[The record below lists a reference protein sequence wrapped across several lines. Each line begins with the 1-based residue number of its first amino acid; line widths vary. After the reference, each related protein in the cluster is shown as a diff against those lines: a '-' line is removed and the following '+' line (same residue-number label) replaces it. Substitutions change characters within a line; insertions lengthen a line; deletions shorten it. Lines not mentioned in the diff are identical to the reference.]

1 MLPDRIEY
9 VACHKNK
16 VNESTITSS
25 LKTYVKKLLKL
36 WKLFLFLKFPCVH
49 LHPIM
54 REKIIQKSAEL
65 FLTLGFKSVTM
76 DDIANEMGISK
87 KTIYVHFENKTKLV
101 EAVTFSL
108 FENICDGIDCICD
121 ASHNPIEELYDIK
134 MYVMNYLKN
143 EKTSPQHQLKKYY
156 PQIFQRLQLK
166 QFEKMHVSVK
176 ESIQNGVDTG
186 LFRPNIDVDFISRMY
201 FNGMSGIKDETIFPS
216 QNFTMDYLMESY
228 LEYHLRAIVTD
239 KGLKILN
246 KFINNQS

>member
-1 MLPDRIEY
+1 
-9 VACHKNK
+9 
-16 VNESTITSS
+16 
-25 LKTYVKKLLKL
+25 
-36 WKLFLFLKFPCVH
+36 
-49 LHPIM
+49 M
-54 REKIIQKSAEL
+54 RENIIHKSAEL

-108 FENICDGIDCICD
+108 FENICDGIDCICE

-143 EKTSPQHQLKKYY
+143 EKTSPQYQLKKYY
-156 PQIFQRLQLK
+156 PQIYDLLKVK
-166 QFEKMHVSVK
+166 QFEKMYDSVK
-176 ESIQNGVDTG
+176 ESLQNGVNTG

-201 FNGMSGIKDETIFPS
+201 FNGMSGIKDESIFPQS
-216 QNFTMDYLMESY
+216 KFTMDYLMESY

-239 KGLKILN
+239 KGFQILN
-246 KFINNQS
+246 KFITSNQS